1 MSAYKVV
8 PNQKTIK
15 VEKQVCDKNHIYTQF
30 NLKAFE
36 MAAVDLDA
44 GAFKLWCYIAKNQ
57 NGYEF
62 ALSSSDAEKNFGLKK
77 KQYDNAVKQLIE
89 KHYLVVSKGYNYT
102 FNEIPVVSKGNKDV
116 VSKGN
121 NDVVSKGNNTLYPKD
136 TRNITDTTIN
146 TTKNITG
153 DEECHEEG
161 SSIDNPIERKL
172 EDFTN
177 AEKGSYQQTGIKGI
191 IKINKKYYKII
202 M

>member
-1 MSAYKVV
+1 MSAFKVV
-8 PNQKTIK
+8 ANQKVIK

-62 ALSSSDAEKNFGLKK
+62 ALSSSDAEKSFGLKK

-102 FNEIPVVSKGNKDV
+102 FNEIPVVPKGNNDV

-121 NDVVSKGNNTLYPKD
+121 KDVVSKGNNTLYPKD

-153 DEECHEEG
+153 DEECQEEG
-161 SSIDNPIERKL
+161 NSIENPIEKKVS
-172 EDFTN
+172 EFTEE
-177 AEKGSYQQTGIKGI
+177 EKGSYQQTGLKGVM
-191 IKINKKYYKII
+191 KRNKKYYKVI